1 MGDTGQKGQPM
12 RIVLH
17 VGNRHQQGKAI
28 KVRGPDFFI
37 GRHPDCG
44 LRIGNPKVS
53 VHHCVL
59 LVRADGV
66 RVRDLASTNGTYVNG
81 RPALGDQLLATGDKL
96 RIGPFIATVEI
107 QERDAVSERELAAL
121 LLAGSEDPAAGVLG
135 LDDPGLPAT
144 ETDLPVTAP
153 PPKPASGS
161 PDRPRPPS

>member
-1 MGDTGQKGQPM
+1 M

-37 GRHPDCG
+37 GRHPGCG

-53 VHHCVL
+53 GHHCVL
-59 LVRADGV
+59 LVRTDGV
-66 RVRDLASTNGTYVNG
+66 RVRDLASTNGTFVNN
-81 RPALGDQLLATGDKL
+81 RSVLGDQLLATGDKL

-107 QERDAVSERELAAL
+107 QERDEISERELAAL
-121 LLAGSEDPAAGVLG
+121 MLAGSDDPAAGVLG
-135 LDDPGLPAT
+135 LDDSGLAET
-144 ETDLPVTAP
+144 EADLPVSAP
-153 PPKPASGS
+153 PAKASPP